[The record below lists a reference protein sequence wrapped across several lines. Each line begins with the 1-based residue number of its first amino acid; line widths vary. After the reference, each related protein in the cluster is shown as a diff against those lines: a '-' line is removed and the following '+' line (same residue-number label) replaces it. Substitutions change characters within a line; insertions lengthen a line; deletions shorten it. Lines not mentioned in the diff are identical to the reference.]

1 MNTRVARPIFG
12 YPSHSKAGMSAVL
25 SRNAQKHEKPGTLNS
40 GLEEVAR
47 LENLN
52 VLGLKAL
59 GAFGHGEFDGLTF
72 LKAAESTGRNRREMY
87 EDIFAVL
94 PADKAESLRI
104 VKPLHC
110 SLFHC
115 VVPVFLNFL
124 LRRSVAAWSG

>member
-1 MNTRVARPIFG
+1 MRASKNTKSPELWVPGLRMLLLFEKLLG
-12 YPSHSKAGMSAVL
+12 KA
-25 SRNAQKHEKPGTLNS
+25 E
-40 GLEEVAR
+40 R
-47 LENLN
+47 LQNLN
-52 VLGLKAL
+52 VFGLKAL
-59 GAFGHGEFDGLTF
+59 GAFGHVELNGLAF
-72 LKAAESTGRNRREMY
+72 LKAAESAGSDRGEMY

-104 VKPLHC
+104 VKPLYS